1 MATKICTKCGL
12 EKDITEFSWERIGKR
27 HARCK
32 HCRAEERMEYYERNK
47 EKDLEYKWNRQV
59 KKREESRLYVFT
71 YLSNHPCV
79 NCGEKDPLVLT
90 FDHVR
95 GVKKNNVSQM
105 VNQGYSIAA
114 IQAEIN
120 KGEIV
125 CGNCHMRREKK
136 RRGTVYPELY

>member
-1 MATKICTKCGL
+1 MVTKVCTKCGL
-12 EKDITEFSWERIGKR
+12 EKDENEFGWERIGKR

-32 HCRAEERMEYYERNK
+32 PCRVEDRMDYYEKNK

-59 KKREESRLYVFT
+59 EKREEARLYVFT
-71 YLSNHPCV
+71 YLSNHPCQD
-79 NCGEKDPLVLT
+79 CGETDPLVLT

-114 IQAEIN
+114 IQAEID
-120 KGEIV
+120 KCEIR
-125 CGNCHMRREKK
+125 CSNCHMRKEKQ
-136 RRGTVYPELY
+136 RRGTVYPSV